1 MLIYKHFE
9 QIFLEVL
16 NTHVPIKRKLLRAN
30 HKYVKI
36 KQMKTLSLM
45 KNRGISAVNDIKK
58 EKILLN
64 AWLKQ
69 YDW

>member
-30 HKYVKI
+30 TKYVKI

-64 AWLKQ
+64 A
-69 YDW
+69 

>member
-9 QIFLEVL
+9 QTFLEVL
-16 NTHVPIKRKLLRAN
+16 NTHVPMKRKLLRAN
-30 HKYVKI
+30 HKLENKYVKI
-36 KQMKTLSLM
+36 KQMKTLNLM

-64 AWLKQ
+64 A
-69 YDW
+69 

>member
-30 HKYVKI
+30 RKYVKI

-64 AWLKQ
+64 A
-69 YDW
+69 